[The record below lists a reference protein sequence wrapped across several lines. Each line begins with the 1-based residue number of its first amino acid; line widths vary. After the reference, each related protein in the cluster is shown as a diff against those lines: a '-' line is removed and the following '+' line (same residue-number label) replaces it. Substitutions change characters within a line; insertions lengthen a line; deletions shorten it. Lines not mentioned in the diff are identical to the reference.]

1 MQIFKQRS
9 TQPLKMNVTVGKDT
23 ITVQV
28 LPKDKS
34 PDDLILSKVKAAKKE
49 VRKSSDST

>member
-23 ITVQV
+23 IAVQV